1 MPAVG
6 AVVDAAIGWLVQS
19 ILGNLFTEKLEAWTR
34 RVGLANDV
42 EKLKSAVRYVQM
54 VVAAAKGRKIE
65 NEPLARSLSD
75 LRELLYDAEDVMDDL
90 DYYRLK
96 EQVESGTFSGILG
109 KRKRED
115 DTSEISVMIKH
126 IADKLRDC
134 GRDVSDILKID
145 GFNSAGTSNQS
156 QITAQDTRLTSS
168 YLVERK
174 VYGRDVEKESILK
187 LMASNRSNGITVVPI
202 VGIGGVGKTTL
213 AQLVY
218 NSLEVGNHFEVK
230 IWVCVSDNFDVFRL
244 TREMLDCVSK
254 QTKVQTNNLN
264 RLQEDLAKHMVS
276 RRFLIVLDDVW
287 DDMKEHSWNK
297 LLAPLKHNQAM
308 GNMILVTTRKLSV
321 AEMTRTVQ
329 PVKLGALKDDDFWL
343 LFKTCTFGDEKYEYH
358 PSLFTIGKQIARE
371 LKGNPLAAKT
381 VGALLKRNISID
393 NWTHILNNEEWKSLQ
408 DSGSIMPALKLS
420 YDYLSSH
427 LQQCFRYCSELV
439 RMWISQGFVHG
450 NHTGKKLEDIGKAY
464 LADLVNSGFFQHVGR
479 HRLYSNSFVMHDLM
493 HDLAREVSRADFATI
508 DGTECKEILPTT
520 RHLSVVTHF
529 AYSIDQHG
537 NAISCENFKRKLLLV
552 TSLKKLRSL
561 VLIGNSG
568 PTFFKCFQNMFKEAA
583 SLRLLQ
589 ISATTYADIGCF
601 ISYLVSC
608 THIRYI
614 KLNSYGMR
622 CELPQALSNFF
633 HLQVLDVN
641 TYADP
646 TLPTG
651 MNNLV
656 HLQHLVAK
664 EDVHSTIDRI
674 GKMTSLQELPIF
686 RVQNAC
692 GFDIKQLKFMNQLVK
707 LGIYQ
712 LENVKSKRDAS
723 EARLIDKGHLEALCF
738 LWDSDSTSLGISA
751 ETATELLHLENCKE
765 WRVLPSLEKL
775 PFLKKLKLI
784 NICHVKELG
793 IPCLEE
799 LVLTDLP
806 SLEKCVATFKREL
819 DFHLRVLIIENCY
832 ELKVFTPFELQ
843 NLCSSEVEQRPWRL
857 SLEDTS
863 AEFSSAEAA
872 QKKWLSGLR
881 VLKIHGCPRLM
892 LLHPLP
898 PAENTQVS
906 VQPLLTYPALEKN
919 SNDLSVMSSKE
930 LRVLDAKIL
939 AFQNLTDV
947 TSLHI
952 GHCPNL
958 VFLSFEGFRQLL
970 NLRKMVIVSC
980 GNLVSS
986 CIVPGVSETWNATNY
1001 PAFPRLGHL
1010 KIESCGGI
1018 AGKWLTEMLP
1028 HMQSL
1033 EELDIED
1040 CPQMKSISIH
1050 RPRQEV
1056 ETGRLAS
1063 QAVLPRLAQDEFGL
1077 YIPLNILSTLEKLH
1091 IRRCPGMQLYGSKE
1105 GYGGFTS
1112 LTELVITGCP
1122 MLLSSADERFSLPPS
1137 VPDLHIEFLPRRL
1150 QPYFPENTSI
1160 RFLLVHESPDL
1171 QYLNLHFCTALQEL
1185 QIHNCRQLAVLED
1198 MQYLSSLR
1206 ILSIEM
1212 NPELSASWLGCL
1224 ATLKNLWIEDCRSLT
1239 SLQGSLSYLE
1249 VCFCDSQN
1257 LTSLQLGS
1265 LAALKDLTVYSC
1277 DWLTPLETLPSLGNL
1292 TDLAIYDCRSIAP
1305 LLELLSRQPEGFSIF
1320 PQLERLYVDDSSAL
1334 ATSFCKHLTSLRY
1347 LRITDSDVI
1356 CFTDEQE
1363 KALQLLTSLQD
1374 LSFLGFLNL
1383 IDLPAVLHSLHSL
1396 KKLDVK
1402 GCPRISRLPEKGLP
1416 PSLELVAIERCSEEL
1431 QEQCRMLT
1439 TGKLK

>member
-1 MPAVG
+1 
-6 AVVDAAIGWLVQS
+6 
-19 ILGNLFTEKLEAWTR
+19 
-34 RVGLANDV
+34 
-42 EKLKSAVRYVQM
+42 
-54 VVAAAKGRKIE
+54 
-65 NEPLARSLSD
+65 
-75 LRELLYDAEDVMDDL
+75 
-90 DYYRLK
+90 
-96 EQVESGTFSGILG
+96 
-109 KRKRED
+109 
-115 DTSEISVMIKH
+115 
-126 IADKLRDC
+126 
-134 GRDVSDILKID
+134 
-145 GFNSAGTSNQS
+145 
-156 QITAQDTRLTSS
+156 
-168 YLVERK
+168 
-174 VYGRDVEKESILK
+174 
-187 LMASNRSNGITVVPI
+187 
-202 VGIGGVGKTTL
+202 
-213 AQLVY
+213 
-218 NSLEVGNHFEVK
+218 
-230 IWVCVSDNFDVFRL
+230 
-244 TREMLDCVSK
+244 
-254 QTKVQTNNLN
+254 
-264 RLQEDLAKHMVS
+264 
-276 RRFLIVLDDVW
+276 
-287 DDMKEHSWNK
+287 
-297 LLAPLKHNQAM
+297 
-308 GNMILVTTRKLSV
+308 
-321 AEMTRTVQ
+321 
-329 PVKLGALKDDDFWL
+329 
-343 LFKTCTFGDEKYEYH
+343 
-358 PSLFTIGKQIARE
+358 
-371 LKGNPLAAKT
+371 
-381 VGALLKRNISID
+381 
-393 NWTHILNNEEWKSLQ
+393 
-408 DSGSIMPALKLS
+408 
-420 YDYLSSH
+420 
-427 LQQCFRYCSELV
+427 
-439 RMWISQGFVHG
+439 MWISQGFVHG

-751 ETATELLHLENCKE
+751 ETATEVLEGLKPHQNLKHLQIIGYSGYISPSWFSTGLSVTSLQLLHLENCKE

-863 AEFSSAEAA
+863 AGNEFSSAEAA

-1212 NPELSASWLGCL
+1212 NPELSASWVRKCQEVEEGSSHARLLPPLLGKLSIRHLQDDLAPYLLAHLPFLRSLVVLNSPNLIFLQLGCL

-1439 TGKLK
+1439 TGKLKVQIYNYG